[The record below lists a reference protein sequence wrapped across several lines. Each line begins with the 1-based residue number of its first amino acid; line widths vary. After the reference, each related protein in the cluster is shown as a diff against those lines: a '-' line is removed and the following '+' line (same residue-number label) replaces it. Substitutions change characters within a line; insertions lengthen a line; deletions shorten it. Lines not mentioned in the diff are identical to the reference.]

1 MAHVTSYKVGGAIG
15 VLKHDERSE
24 HDHVQERKNE
34 SIDSSRTHLNYNL
47 AAKRSG
53 TLMQHIKKVCGENN
67 VHLNNRK
74 DLNVM
79 CSWVVTAPK
88 TVKPAELP
96 LFFKTCFDFLEKKY
110 GKQYTL
116 SATVHMDET
125 TPHLHFCFLPVGLD
139 KKNNR
144 LTVSSKLVL
153 SRSHLRTFHK
163 ELESELKTVF
173 GRELGIENGATK
185 KGNQTVA
192 QLKQQSKLAAEI
204 EQQRQELQK
213 LAEKSRELASETAK
227 TQKETAEMQKEVE
240 TLAAEKSALRAQI
253 KPLQAFLICR
263 DDLDSMGKP
272 KMGGKILYTAS
283 EAATIK
289 EQALGAF
296 AAKSDL
302 EDIKAQNN
310 TLVRRYSGIESRLG
324 HASSLVADLKAQNSQ
339 LTDRIEYLQGVLAS
353 NPQLMKQFKQQEQRL
368 ANGSQQRKKGTSL

>member
-34 SIDSSRTHLNYNL
+34 SIDNSRTHLNYNM

-53 TLMQHIKKVCGENN
+53 TLMQHIKRVCDENN
-67 VHLNNRK
+67 VRLSNRK

-125 TPHLHFCFLPVGLD
+125 TPHLHYCFLPVGLD

-185 KGNQTVA
+185 EGNQTVA

-213 LAEKSRELASETAK
+213 LAEKSQKSRELASETAK
-227 TQKETAEMQKEVE
+227 AQKEVE

-253 KPLQAFLICR
+253 KPLQAFLISR

-296 AAKSDL
+296 AAKSDY

-310 TLVRRYSGIESRLG
+310 ALVRKYSGIESRLG

-339 LTDRIEYLQGVLAS
+339 LTDRIEYLESVLAS

-368 ANGSQQRKKGTSL
+368 ANGSQQRKKGMSL

>member
-34 SIDSSRTHLNYNL
+34 SIDNSRTHLNYNL

-53 TLMQHIKKVCGENN
+53 TLMQHIKRVCDENN
-67 VHLNNRK
+67 VRLSTRK

-125 TPHLHFCFLPVGLD
+125 TPHLHYCFLPVGLD

-173 GRELGIENGATK
+173 GRKLGIENGATK
-185 KGNQTVA
+185 EGNQTVE
-192 QLKQQSKLAAEI
+192 QLKQQSALTAEIERQLQKLKKLLEKRRELAAETTKA
-204 EQQRQELQK
+204 QREI
-213 LAEKSRELASETAK
+213 KSIT
-227 TQKETAEMQKEVE
+227 
-240 TLAAEKSALRAQI
+240 AEKSALMAQI
-253 KPLQAFLICR
+253 KPLQAFLISR
-263 DDLDSMGKP
+263 DEIDAMGKP

-283 EAATIK
+283 EVATLR

-296 AAKSDL
+296 AAKSEL
-302 EDIKAQNN
+302 EEIRAKNN
-310 TLVRRYSGIESRLG
+310 ALVRRYSGIEDRLD
-324 HASSLVADLKAQNSQ
+324 HASSLVADLTAQNSQ
-339 LTDRIEYLQGVLAS
+339 LTDRIEYMESVLAS
-353 NPQLMKQFKQQEQRL
+353 SPQLMELFRQQSKQL
-368 ANGSQQRKKGTSL
+368 ANSSFQQRKKGMKL

>member
-1 MAHVTSYKVGGAIG
+1 MAHVKSYKVGGAIG

-24 HDHVQERKNE
+24 HDHIQKRKND
-34 SIDSSRTHLNYNL
+34 SIDKSRTHLNYNL

-53 TLMQHIKKVCGENN
+53 TLMQHIKRVCDENN

-79 CSWVVTAPK
+79 CSWIVTAPK
-88 TVKPAELP
+88 TVKPTELP

-125 TPHLHFCFLPVGLD
+125 TPHLHYCFTPVGLD

-173 GRELGIENGATK
+173 GRELGVENGATK

-213 LAEKSRELASETAK
+213 LAAEKEEI
-227 TQKETAEMQKEVE
+227 QKEVI
-240 TLAAEKSALRAQI
+240 ALRNLRNQ
-253 KPLQAFLICR
+253 LI
-263 DDLDSMGKP
+263 L
-272 KMGGKILYTAS
+272 
-283 EAATIK
+283 
-289 EQALGAF
+289 LGLIPP
-296 AAKSDL
+296 D
-302 EDIKAQNN
+302 
-310 TLVRRYSGIESRLG
+310 
-324 HASSLVADLKAQNSQ
+324 
-339 LTDRIEYLQGVLAS
+339 
-353 NPQLMKQFKQQEQRL
+353 
-368 ANGSQQRKKGTSL
+368 

>member
-1 MAHVTSYKVGGAIG
+1 MAHVTSYKVGGAVG

-34 SIDSSRTHLNYNL
+34 SIDNNRTHLNYNL

-53 TLMQHIKKVCGENN
+53 TLMQHIKRVCDENN
-67 VHLNNRK
+67 VRLSNRK

-125 TPHLHFCFLPVGLD
+125 TPHLHYCFIPVGCD

-163 ELESELKTVF
+163 ELENELKTVF

-185 KGNQTVA
+185 EGNQTVA
-192 QLKQQSKLAAEI
+192 QLKQQSELAAEI

-213 LAEKSRELASETAK
+213 LTEKSRELASELTK
-227 TQKETAEMQKEVE
+227 TQKEVE
-240 TLAAEKSALRAQI
+240 TLTDEKNRLQGQIEPLRACFDQYNDI
-253 KPLQAFLICR
+253 EYL
-263 DDLDSMGKP
+263 GK
-272 KMGGKILYTAS
+272 KKIGGKVVFSAD
-283 EAATIK
+283 EAKRLKKQACAFWSAQAK
-289 EQALGAF
+289 AEQAEREKQAL
-296 AAKSDL
+296 
-302 EDIKAQNN
+302 I
-310 TLVRRYSGIESRLG
+310 RRYSDIDNRLDN
-324 HASSLVADLKAQNSQ
+324 ASSKVVE
-339 LTDRIEYLQGVLAS
+339 LTIKNQSLSDRITQLENVLQS
-353 NPQLMKQFKQQEQRL
+353 NPTLLESYNKQAKQLAQVHRQRRNRGL
-368 ANGSQQRKKGTSL
+368 SR

>member
-34 SIDSSRTHLNYNL
+34 SIDNSRTHLNYNL

-53 TLMQHIKKVCGENN
+53 TLMQHIKRVCDENN
-67 VHLNNRK
+67 VRLSNRK

-125 TPHLHFCFLPVGLD
+125 TPHLHYCFLPVGLD

-185 KGNQTVA
+185 EGNQTVA

-204 EQQRQELQK
+204 EQLVLLHACTSDIIKYRQGG
-213 LAEKSRELASETAK
+213 
-227 TQKETAEMQKEVE
+227 
-240 TLAAEKSALRAQI
+240 AAVNAAL
-253 KPLQAFLICR
+253 P
-263 DDLDSMGKP
+263 
-272 KMGGKILYTAS
+272 
-283 EAATIK
+283 
-289 EQALGAF
+289 
-296 AAKSDL
+296 
-302 EDIKAQNN
+302 
-310 TLVRRYSGIESRLG
+310 RLG
-324 HASSLVADLKAQNSQ
+324 LCL
-339 LTDRIEYLQGVLAS
+339 LFLYYTMPQGKS
-353 NPQLMKQFKQQEQRL
+353 
-368 ANGSQQRKKGTSL
+368 KGLRTPESCCIA

>member
-34 SIDSSRTHLNYNL
+34 SIDNSRTHLNYNM

-53 TLMQHIKKVCGENN
+53 TLMQHIKRVCDENN
-67 VHLNNRK
+67 VRLSNRK

-125 TPHLHFCFLPVGLD
+125 TPHLHYCFLPVGLD

-153 SRSHLRTFHK
+153 SRSQLRTFHK

-213 LAEKSRELASETAK
+213 LTDKSRELAAETAK
-227 TQKETAEMQKEVE
+227 TQKEVE
-240 TLAAEKSALRAQI
+240 TLREEKNRLEGQI
-253 KPLQAFLICR
+253 KP
-263 DDLDSMGKP
+263 
-272 KMGGKILYTAS
+272 
-283 EAATIK
+283 IK
-289 EQALGAF
+289 EYFRTRDEIQALGKSKF
-296 AAKSDL
+296 GGKVVFSAAEATQLKEQLLSGLALKSECVRLKQENQRLTARCSDMDGSLKKVIHLNQQIAELKNENRHLETHKQALIDFIKSDPERL
-302 EDIKAQNN
+302 KQYQNYADKVN
-310 TLVRRYSGIESRLG
+310 QAHRQRRNRGMHL
-324 HASSLVADLKAQNSQ
+324 
-339 LTDRIEYLQGVLAS
+339 
-353 NPQLMKQFKQQEQRL
+353 
-368 ANGSQQRKKGTSL
+368 

>member
-1 MAHVTSYKVGGAIG
+1 MSHVTSYKVGGAIG

-34 SIDSSRTHLNYNL
+34 SIDNSRTHLNYNM

-53 TLMQHIKKVCGENN
+53 TLMQHIKRVCDENN
-67 VHLNNRK
+67 VRLSTRK

-96 LFFKTCFDFLEKKY
+96 RFFKACFDFLEKKY

-125 TPHLHFCFLPVGLD
+125 TPHLHYCFLPVGLD

-185 KGNQTVA
+185 EGNQTVA

-227 TQKETAEMQKEVE
+227 AQKEVE

-253 KPLQAFLICR
+253 KPLQAFLISR

-283 EAATIK
+283 EVATIK
-289 EQALGAF
+289 EQALGTF
-296 AAKSDL
+296 AAKSDY

-310 TLVRRYSGIESRLG
+310 ALVRKYSGIESRLG

-339 LTDRIEYLQGVLAS
+339 LTDRIEYLEGVLAS

-368 ANGSQQRKKGTSL
+368 ANGSQQTKKGTSL

>member
-34 SIDSSRTHLNYNL
+34 SIDNSRTHLNYNM

-53 TLMQHIKKVCGENN
+53 TLMQHIKRVCDENN
-67 VHLNNRK
+67 VRLSNRK

-125 TPHLHFCFLPVGLD
+125 TPHLHYCFLPVGLD

-153 SRSHLRTFHK
+153 SRSHLRAFHK

-185 KGNQTVA
+185 EGNQTVA

-204 EQQRQELQK
+204 ERQRQELQK
-213 LAEKSRELASETAK
+213 LAEKSRELAAETEK
-227 TQKETAEMQKEVE
+227 MQKEVE
-240 TLAAEKSALRAQI
+240 TLTAEKNRLQGQI
-253 KPLQAFLICR
+253 KPIKACFDQYNDIEYL
-263 DDLDSMGKP
+263 GKT
-272 KMGGKILYTAS
+272 KLGGKVVFSAD
-283 EAATIK
+283 EAKRLKKQACAFWSAQGK
-289 EQALGAF
+289 AEQAEQE
-296 AAKSDL
+296 K
-302 EDIKAQNN
+302 KA
-310 TLVRRYSGIESRLG
+310 LIRRYSDIDERL
-324 HASSLVADLKAQNSQ
+324 DN
-339 LTDRIEYLQGVLAS
+339 AS
-353 NPQLMKQFKQQEQRL
+353 NQVVSLKVKNQELENRIAHLENVIRSNPDLLAMYNKQAERL
-368 ANGSQQRKKGTSL
+368 NQAHRQHRNRGPSL

>member
-24 HDHVQERKNE
+24 HDHVQKRKNE
-34 SIDSSRTHLNYNL
+34 SIDNSRTHLNYNM

-53 TLMQHIKKVCGENN
+53 TLMQHIKRVCDENN
-67 VHLNNRK
+67 VRLSNRK

-125 TPHLHFCFLPVGLD
+125 TPHLHYCFLPVGLD

-204 EQQRQELQK
+204 EQQQQELQK
-213 LAEKSRELASETAK
+213 LTDISREIAAETAK
-227 TQKETAEMQKEVE
+227 MKLIHFNREKIPCPYCQNLLEKEEYEFGVDF
-240 TLAAEKSALRAQI
+240 
-253 KPLQAFLICR
+253 PL
-263 DDLDSMGKP
+263 LDSNDSFYIRKS
-272 KMGGKILYTAS
+272 KMKGYY
-283 EAATIK
+283 E
-289 EQALGAF
+289 
-296 AAKSDL
+296 
-302 EDIKAQNN
+302 
-310 TLVRRYSGIESRLG
+310 LVFEGEKTD
-324 HASSLVADLKAQNSQ
+324 SSC
-339 LTDRIEYLQGVLAS
+339 RIDFCPICGRKLQ
-353 NPQLMKQFKQQEQRL
+353 
-368 ANGSQQRKKGTSL
+368 

>member
-34 SIDSSRTHLNYNL
+34 SIDNSRTHLNYNL

-53 TLMQHIKKVCGENN
+53 TLMQHIKRVCDENN
-67 VHLNNRK
+67 VRLSTRK

-96 LFFKTCFDFLEKKY
+96 MFFKACFDFLEKKY

-125 TPHLHFCFLPVGLD
+125 TPHLHYCFLPVGLD

-173 GRELGIENGATK
+173 GRNLGIENGATK

-192 QLKQQSKLAAEI
+192 QLKQQSELAAKI
-204 EQQRQELQK
+204 KQQQQELQK
-213 LAEKSRELASETAK
+213 LAEKSRELAAETTKAQREIK
-227 TQKETAEMQKEVE
+227 SI
-240 TLAAEKSALRAQI
+240 TLEKSALMAQI
-253 KPLQAFLICR
+253 KPLQAFLISR
-263 DDLDSMGKP
+263 DDIDAMGKP
-272 KMGGKILYTAS
+272 KRGGKILYTAS
-283 EAATIK
+283 EVATLR

-296 AAKSDL
+296 AAKSEL
-302 EDIKAQNN
+302 EEIRAKNN
-310 TLVRRYSGIESRLG
+310 ALVRKYSGIESRLD
-324 HASSLVADLKAQNSQ
+324 HASSLVADLTAQNSQ
-339 LTDRIEYLQGVLAS
+339 LTDRIEHMERVLAS
-353 NPQLMKQFKQQEQRL
+353 SPQLMELFRQQLKQL
-368 ANGSQQRKKGTSL
+368 ANSSQQKNKEMKL

>member
-34 SIDSSRTHLNYNL
+34 SIDNSRTHLNYNM

-53 TLMQHIKKVCGENN
+53 TLMQHIKRVCDENN
-67 VHLNNRK
+67 VRLSNRK

-125 TPHLHFCFLPVGLD
+125 TPHLHYCFLPVGLD

-185 KGNQTVA
+185 EGNQTVA

-213 LAEKSRELASETAK
+213 LAEKSRELAAETEK
-227 TQKETAEMQKEVE
+227 MQKEVE
-240 TLAAEKSALRAQI
+240 TLTAEKNRLQGQI
-253 KPLQAFLICR
+253 EPIKEYFRTR
-263 DDLDSMGKP
+263 DEIKTLGKS
-272 KMGGKILYTAS
+272 KFGGKVVFSSA
-283 EAATIK
+283 EATQLK
-289 EQALGAF
+289 EQLISGLA
-296 AAKSDL
+296 
-302 EDIKAQNN
+302 IKAEC
-310 TLVRRYSGIESRLG
+310 VRLKQENQRLTARCSDMDSSLKKVIHLNQQIAELKNENRHLETHKQSLIDFIRSDPERLG
-324 HASSLVADLKAQNSQ
+324 QYQKYADKVNQAHRQHRNRGMHL
-339 LTDRIEYLQGVLAS
+339 
-353 NPQLMKQFKQQEQRL
+353 
-368 ANGSQQRKKGTSL
+368 